1 MLNQDSLYADPDLGR
16 FLSIVFDSSSY
27 NSLNDAIHDL
37 KKDDLPT
44 LRKSIEQ
51 SNFRSFIWCREE
63 WLALVDFV
71 EAHFKECTEQREKL
85 IRDKRLG

>member
-16 FLSIVFDSSSY
+16 FLSVVFDSDSY
-27 NSLNDAIHDL
+27 NSLCDDIHDL
-37 KKDDLPT
+37 KKDLLT
-44 LRKSIEQ
+44 IRKSIEQ
-51 SNFRSFIWCREE
+51 SNLRSFMLCREE